1 MSKYGKSLRGI
12 LLASTSILA
21 VLQVGPVRA
30 QAQQPG
36 VAQDDLEQVVVTA
49 QRTAERLQD
58 VPMSVIAISQAK
70 LTEQNITNVNDLEI
84 VAPGLSIF
92 DTTGNRGGTT
102 YAIRGQGAGFGGP
115 PGVISYFAEVPNFS
129 NFLYDLVDVEVLKG
143 PQGTLFGHVSEGGAV
158 LFAPHKPTENE
169 FNGYADVRLGDYSRH
184 DFEFALGG
192 AIIPDKVLFRVSGE
206 SLRADGFTTN
216 IATGQKL
223 DNEDRESFRVSVVV
237 KPWERFENYTLFQ
250 YDRINEDGTG
260 FILKHIVENPD
271 NASVFPQLQGY
282 LAQQQAIGPRH
293 VDIDTSFYGPPY
305 NYASQVGGINTTTF
319 EATDFLTLKNI
330 YSYRGNNGS
339 DIYSIDSTPLNL
351 LLVSNG
357 IGGDPATITWSE
369 EAQAQWKA
377 RLDGVNLNGVLGYY
391 HDVSRRNGP
400 SVGFDILEFVGFTI
414 RAASLGLS
422 SFSQTTGYFGQVD
435 AKFLDDKLSVVAG
448 IRRND
453 ASSNSFGQTIVLFP
467 AFVPGG
473 TGITGPL
480 PPPTNPSLSTSN
492 SPPEYSWNGSVE
504 YKFTPDLNGYV
515 SVRRGYKPGG
525 VNGLLPP
532 PYSTFNPETN
542 TDYEGGVK
550 TSQDIGD
557 WKIQANV
564 DVFYDKYNNIQR
576 FSNTSTVPA
585 ATYTNNVGNGTIYG
599 TDLEF
604 TVAPSPLF
612 DVTVQYTYL
621 HTGYDSWVDPVLG
634 NLKGNKF
641 PNAPTS
647 QLSITPTIHFPTPE
661 AWGRTSAHA
670 TVYYQ
675 SMVCGDPYN
684 VPNGNPVEELTV
696 PDACYSGYTRLDLR
710 ADWTKMFGSGFSSA
724 LYLKNAT
731 NKLYVVGTD
740 NQLNAAS
747 GTGVVT
753 YGAPRMWGVEFRY
766 AF

>member
-1 MSKYGKSLRGI
+1 MGAAAPNSEE
-12 LLASTSILA
+12 
-21 VLQVGPVRA
+21 
-30 QAQQPG
+30 
-36 VAQDDLEQVVVTA
+36 DLEQVVVTA
-49 QRTAERLQD
+49 QRTEQRLQD

-70 LTEQNITNVNDLEI
+70 LNEENITNVNDLMV

-92 DTTGNRGGTT
+92 DTTGNRNGTT

-129 NFLYDLVDVEVLKG
+129 NFLYDLTDVEVLKG

-158 LFAPHKPTENE
+158 LFAPHKPTENDL
-169 FNGYADVRLGDYSRH
+169 NGYADVRLGDYDRH

-192 AIIPDKVLFRVSGE
+192 ALIPDKVFFRVSGE

-216 IATGQKL
+216 IENGQKL
-223 DNEDRESFRVSVVV
+223 DDEDRESFRVSLVL
-237 KPWERFENYTLFQ
+237 KPWERFENYTLLQ
-250 YDRINEDGTG
+250 YERINEDGTG
-260 FILKHIVENPD
+260 FILQHIVENAD
-271 NASVFPQLQGY
+271 NGAVYPQLQSY
-282 LAQQQAIGPRH
+282 LAQQQAIGPRA
-293 VDIDTSFYGPPY
+293 VDVNESFYGQPF
-305 NYASQVGGINTTTF
+305 NYQTQTGGINTTTF

-330 YSYRGNNGS
+330 YSYRGTRGS

-357 IGGDPATITWSE
+357 IGGNPDTITWSE

-377 RLDGVNLNGVLGYY
+377 SLGGVNLNGVLGYY
-391 HDVSRRNGP
+391 HDVTRSSGP
-400 SVGFDILEFVGFTI
+400 SVGFDIIEYVGFPI
-414 RAASLGLS
+414 RAAALSLN
-422 SFSQTTGYFGQVD
+422 SFSQTTGEFGQVE
-435 AKFLDDKLSVVAG
+435 AKFLDDKLSVVGG

-453 ASSNSFGQTIVLFP
+453 ASSSSLGQTVVLYPTFI
-467 AFVPGG
+467 PGG

-480 PPPTNPSLSTSN
+480 PPATNPSTSTSN

-525 VNGLLPP
+525 VNALLPP
-532 PYSTFNPETN
+532 PYSTFGPETN

-550 TSQDIGD
+550 MSQDIGG

-564 DVFYDKYNNIQR
+564 DVFYDDYMNIQR
-576 FSNTSTVPA
+576 FENTLTVPA
-585 ATYTNNVGNGTIYG
+585 ATYTTNVGNGTIYG
-599 TDLEF
+599 TDIDF
-604 TVAPSPLF
+604 TIVPSQLF
-612 DVTVQYTYL
+612 DLTVSYTWL

-634 NLKGNKF
+634 NLKGNRF
-641 PNAPTS
+641 PNAPDS
-647 QLSITPTIHFPTPE
+647 QLTVTPTIHLPTPE
-661 AWGRTSAHA
+661 AWGKISAHA
-670 TVYYQ
+670 TAYYQ
-675 SMVCGDPYN
+675 SLVCGDPYN
-684 VPNGNPVEELTV
+684 MPNGNALEELTV
-696 PDACYSGYTRLDLR
+696 PDACYSGYLRLDLR
-710 ADWTKMFGSGFSSA
+710 ADWAKMYGSNFSSA
-724 LYLKNAT
+724 VYVKNAT
-731 NKLYVVGTD
+731 NKLYIVGTD